1 LVTDG
6 LWKLFATF
14 LKIWRA
20 YERLNDNQL
29 NCIPGCVS
37 HMDNLEAR
45 MSGKGDK
52 PRPMKDRKKFEE
64 NFDRIFNKRKEK
76 KNESIQNKR
85 PSTD

>member
-1 LVTDG
+1 
-6 LWKLFATF
+6 
-14 LKIWRA
+14 
-20 YERLNDNQL
+20 
-29 NCIPGCVS
+29 
-37 HMDNLEAR
+37 MDDMEAR

>member
-1 LVTDG
+1 MVTDG
-6 LWKLFATF
+6 LWKLSATF

-37 HMDNLEAR
+37 YMDDMEAR

-52 PRPMKDRKKFEE
+52 PRPIKDRERFEKE
-64 NFDRIFNKRKEK
+64 FDRIFGKRKEK
-76 KNESIQNKR
+76 KDGNK
-85 PSTD
+85 TNTK

>member
-1 LVTDG
+1 
-6 LWKLFATF
+6 
-14 LKIWRA
+14 
-20 YERLNDNQL
+20 
-29 NCIPGCVS
+29 
-37 HMDNLEAR
+37 MDNLEAR

>member
-1 LVTDG
+1 MVTDG
-6 LWKLFATF
+6 LWKLSATF

-29 NCIPGCVS
+29 NCISGCFS
-37 HMDNLEAR
+37 YMDDMEAR

-64 NFDRIFNKRKEK
+64 NFDRIFGKRKEK
-76 KNESIQNKR
+76 KDESIQNKR
-85 PSTD
+85 PSSN